1 MYSIWYSKD
10 IALKNQGLVIF
21 PEIDCKYTPISGAKM
36 HFSQAIRKGWSFGQ
50 MRLQATWSHLQN
62 WLTENSGGKQ
72 PSNWLTEFYNQIK
85 CEFMGD

>member
-36 HFSQAIRKGWSFGQ
+36 HFSQAIRKG
-50 MRLQATWSHLQN
+50 
-62 WLTENSGGKQ
+62 
-72 PSNWLTEFYNQIK
+72 
-85 CEFMGD
+85 